1 MDILGFREQT
11 KIFTQIF
18 RLDVQN
24 VILFI
29 GINQEKINIQKRQN
43 KISDWNK
50 AKSWLREGK
59 KISRPVW
66 KPRTFW
72 VMGIDESIQCNHN
85 NTGILKPAIIHINQT
100 ETFDWE
106 VWEEFD
112 GGKVNAIILSTE
124 NARKIH
130 KQLFTA
136 TPYSKLI
143 KIFGMNV
150 EIDESVKDAI
160 VYYNPVYD
168 IKTLSDK
175 IQGKEGKLLLT
186 DDVKEFIKKLKE
198 AFNNSPLEVDF
209 LGPGQL
215 FEIIDKLA
223 GEKLI

>member
-1 MDILGFREQT
+1 M
-11 KIFTQIF
+11 
-18 RLDVQN
+18 
-24 VILFI
+24 
-29 GINQEKINIQKRQN
+29 
-43 KISDWNK
+43 SDWEK

-100 ETFDWE
+100 EAFDWE

-112 GGKVNAIILSTE
+112 LKQLERNIQHRCKFKVNAIILNTE
-124 NARKIH
+124 NSRKIH